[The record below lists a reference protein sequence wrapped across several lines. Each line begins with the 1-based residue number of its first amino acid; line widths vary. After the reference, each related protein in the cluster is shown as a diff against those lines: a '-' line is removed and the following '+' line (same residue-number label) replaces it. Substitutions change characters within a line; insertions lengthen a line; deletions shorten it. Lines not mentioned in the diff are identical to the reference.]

1 MDDETLRSRVFSE
14 LDFEPSVGAGE
25 ITVTVRNGVVTL
37 TGHVS
42 SLAQKL
48 AAKQAVARVR
58 GVRAIAQEIEVTPP
72 QEVRADEDLA
82 QRAAN
87 VLAWASA
94 LPENAIQ
101 VEVAHGVVTLS
112 GEVEWDYQRRVA
124 EQEVRGLAGVI
135 DVKNLITLKFHHP
148 TADIKGRIEE
158 ALGRSA
164 MDTKAVRI
172 SVEDGVVIL
181 AGSVGSWFDSDN
193 TERVAWS
200 VPGVR
205 AVDNRLVIEAA
216 GEDAAA
222 A

>member
-14 LDFEPSVGAGE
+14 LDFEPSVSAGE
-25 ITVTVRNGVVTL
+25 IAVTVRNGVVTL

-124 EQEVRGLAGVI
+124 EQAVRGLAGVI
-135 DVKNLITLKFHHP
+135 DVKNLIALKFHHP

-158 ALGRSA
+158 ALGRNA
-164 MDTKAVRI
+164 MDAKGLRVI
-172 SVEDGVVIL
+172 VEGGDVIL

-193 TERVAWS
+193 AERVAWS

-205 AVDNRLVIEAA
+205 AVDNRLVIEDA
-216 GEDAAA
+216 GEEEPAA
-222 A
+222 

>member
-172 SVEDGVVIL
+172 
-181 AGSVGSWFDSDN
+181 

>member
-1 MDDETLRSRVFSE
+1 MDDETLRRRVFSE

-25 ITVTVRNGVVTL
+25 IAVTVRNGVVTL

-82 QRAAN
+82 RRAAK

-101 VEVAHGVVTLS
+101 VEVDHGVVTLS
-112 GEVEWDYQRRVA
+112 GEVEWDYQRRIA

-148 TADIKGRIEE
+148 AADIKGRIEE

-164 MDTKAVRI
+164 MDTRALRI
-172 SVEDGVVIL
+172 SVEGGVVIL
-181 AGSVGSWFDSDN
+181 AGRVGSWFDSDN

-205 AVDNRLVIEAA
+205 AVDNRLVIEDA
-216 GEDAAA
+216 GEEETAA
-222 A
+222 